1 VGSLAAGASIIM
13 KDTAARTVDL
23 DRFQYRRKVA
33 LAVLLGVMFFFLL
46 FVRTFETNED
56 GLHEYVEKFG
66 IAAIL
71 LAILGRMWCTLYI
84 GGRKSAE
91 VVRTGPYSISR
102 NPLYFFSAIGAI
114 GVGAM
119 IGSVTVAV
127 LFGVLCYIAFQYVI
141 TVEEGHLT
149 RIFGEPYEAYLREVP
164 RFFPAPGLYSDL
176 DAVSVRPWAIYRT
189 FGDGL
194 FFLAAYPFFEI
205 VEHLQATGMLPVLVH
220 LY

>member
-1 VGSLAAGASIIM
+1 MEDSATRS
-13 KDTAARTVDL
+13 VDL
-23 DRFQYRRKVA
+23 DRFQHRRKVA

-46 FVRTFETNED
+46 FVRTFETGED

-91 VVRTGPYSISR
+91 VVRDGPYSVSR

-127 LFGVLCYIAFQYVI
+127 LFGVLCYMAFHYVI
-141 TVEEGHLT
+141 MVEEDHLT
-149 RIFGEPYEAYLREVP
+149 RIFGEPYQAYLREVP
-164 RFFPAPGLYSDL
+164 RFFPSPGLYTDL
-176 DAVSVRPWAIYRT
+176 DNVSVRPWALYRT

-205 VEHLQATGMLPVLVH
+205 IEHLQETGMLPVILQ

>member
-1 VGSLAAGASIIM
+1 MEDSAAIS
-13 KDTAARTVDL
+13 VDL
-23 DRFQYRRKVA
+23 ARFQHRRKVA
-33 LAVLLGVMFFFLL
+33 LAVLVGVMFFFLL
-46 FVRTFETNED
+46 FVRTFETGED

-91 VVRTGPYSISR
+91 VVRNGPYSVSR

-119 IGSVTVAV
+119 IGSVTVAA

-141 TVEEGHLT
+141 MVEEDHLT
-149 RIFGEPYEAYLREVP
+149 RTFGEQYEAYLREVP
-164 RFFPAPGLYSDL
+164 RFFPALGLYADL
-176 DAVSVRPWAIYRT
+176 DDVSVRPWALYRT

-194 FFLAAYPFFEI
+194 FFLAAYPFFEF
-205 VEHLQATGMLPVLVH
+205 VEHLQATGVLPVVLH

>member
-1 VGSLAAGASIIM
+1 M
-13 KDTAARTVDL
+13 
-23 DRFQYRRKVA
+23 
-33 LAVLLGVMFFFLL
+33 
-46 FVRTFETNED
+46 RTFETGED

-91 VVRTGPYSISR
+91 VVRNGPYSVSR

-119 IGSVTVAV
+119 TGSVTVAV
-127 LFGVLCYIAFQYVI
+127 LFGVLCYIAFHYVI
-141 TVEEGHLT
+141 LAEEDHLT
-149 RIFGEPYEAYLREVP
+149 RVLGEDYEAYLRQVP
-164 RFFPAPGLYSDL
+164 RFFPTPSLYTDL
-176 DAVSVRPWAIYRT
+176 DDVSAKPWALYRT

-194 FFLAAYPFFEI
+194 FFLAAYPAFEL
-205 VEHLQATGMLPVLVH
+205 VEHLQATGMLPVVLH